1 MRPYIYIYIINLF
14 ENILLY
20 QILVIIVAIL
30 AILLVYNRFH
40 AKKTSLNTFVLWTLL
55 WILLGVFAFV
65 PESTGF
71 FAEMLGI
78 GSGVNLILIFGLI
91 GAYYLIFRVYLRV
104 EALDQHITDLVRKIA
119 IDKEIKYKEDF
130 EDNED

>member
-1 MRPYIYIYIINLF
+1 LNLEGVIIF
-14 ENILLY
+14 ENIMLY
-20 QILVIIVAIL
+20 QVLVIIIAIL
-30 AILLVYNRFH
+30 AIWLVYKRFH

-55 WILLGVFAFV
+55 WIILGIFAFV
-65 PESTGF
+65 PESTAF

-78 GSGVNLILIFGLI
+78 GSGLNLILIFGII

-104 EALDQHITDLVRKIA
+104 EALDRHITELVRKIA
-119 IDKEIKYKEDF
+119 IDKEIKYKEDS